1 MSGSAPVVMTK
12 ALSPS
17 NHDIMMLWMLLDGVG
32 LAIIASCTVMEG
44 FELWRDFFSEYVEF
58 NVPATIFWVCGRF
71 SQVCGLLLLIAH
83 AASHA
88 IGIMVHELEQ
98 CGMLMLST
106 GPILNLIACSIFD
119 SQADPTFVFNKQWI
133 SSECLELFGILLLD
147 LSMMDAADH
156 LVLLEEVVGF
166 FILGCASLIDFDYS
180 QLPIGEGMNRTGQ
193 GIFPFIGGIFA
204 GVNYPMITMRLDMI
218 HVADCFGT
226 THPLHALLHLQS
238 NNPILTLPHAHKRS
252 PLYRQITNHIL
263 SYYIT
268 PCTLQAC

>member
-1 MSGSAPVVMTK
+1 MDEEAASGALVLTK
-12 ALSPS
+12 PLSSS
-17 NHDIMMLWMLLDGVG
+17 NHDIMMLWMLLDGIG

-44 FELWRDFFSEYVEF
+44 FELWKDFFAEYF
-58 NVPATIFWVCGRF
+58 SYNVPATIFWLCGRF

-147 LSMMDAADH
+147 LSMMDGTDEM
-156 LVLLEEVVGF
+156 VLLEEVIGF

-180 QLPIGEGMNRTGQ
+180 QLPLVGDGMNHQNGQ
-193 GIFPFIGGIFA
+193 RGILSFIGGMFA
-204 GVNYPMITMRLDMI
+204 GRNFPMITLRLDMI
-218 HVADCFGT
+218 HVADCVGT
-226 THPLHALLHLQS
+226 NHSKTFLTSS
-238 NNPILTLPHAHKRS
+238 NLNS
-252 PLYRQITNHIL
+252 PLSSHSMIV
-263 SYYIT
+263 
-268 PCTLQAC
+268 